1 MRIKIAARS
10 SDLARLQAQTVG
22 QALLASKQV
31 SEVEFN
37 FRASLGDLNQHDPL
51 WKMPEKGVF
60 TEDFLS
66 DLESGACDLV
76 VHSWKDLP
84 TEPRKKTAIVATMP
98 RADLRDLFLLKHD
111 AVERVRTTKKLRVLT
126 SSPRRAY
133 NLKNFF
139 KNYLPF
145 PIDEVEFVNV
155 RGNIPTRLRKIF
167 SEDADA
173 LIVAKAAMDR
183 LLSATAEEYRD
194 VRAELREN
202 LNRCQWMALPLSVNP
217 TAAAQGALAIE
228 VRNDRDDL
236 KKILKSIHCEQTFV
250 SVQRERDILSSY
262 GGGCHQKIGVSVLI
276 RDYGNVL
283 FLRGLTDLGE
293 TLNKA
298 VLERPNVSK
307 IKVNPELVWPLTPSE
322 GFFKREVL
330 PESQWQSQLQN
341 ARYVY
346 VARETALPMNVSLKA
361 DQIVWSAGLKTWKKL
376 AERGTWV
383 NGSSEG
389 LGEDDLCDIAT
400 LVSEA
405 PKWLRLTHQASAEG
419 EPNSLGTYKLVP
431 RTEHPNLKGKTH
443 FFWMS
448 GSSFTR
454 AIVLYPEL
462 VNAHHS
468 CGPGKTFSA
477 IKPHI
482 KAPGSLSVYLSY
494 EDWLSEVTQLKGL

>member
-1 MRIKIAARS
+1 MRVKIAARS

-22 QALLASKQV
+22 KALIQSGKV

-66 DLESGACDLV
+66 DLESGACDMV

-98 RADLRDLFLLKHD
+98 RADIRDLFLLKRE
-111 AVERVRTTKKLRVLT
+111 AIEKVKSTRRLRVLT
-126 SSPRRAY
+126 SSPRRTY

-139 KNYLPF
+139 RNYLPF
-145 PIDEVEFVNV
+145 AIDEVEFVNV

-183 LLSATAEEYRD
+183 LLSATAEEYQD
-194 VRAELREN
+194 VRVELREN
-202 LNRCQWMALPLSVNP
+202 FSRCQWMALPLSINP

-228 VRNDRDDL
+228 VRNDRNDL
-236 KKILKSIHCEQTFV
+236 KEILRSIHCEETFT
-250 SVQRERDILSSY
+250 SVQKERDILASY
-262 GGGCHQKIGVSVLI
+262 GGGCHQKIGVSVLP
-276 RDYGNVL
+276 RSFGKVL
-283 FLRGLTDLGE
+283 FLRGLTDAGE
-293 TLNKA
+293 TLNQAKIER
-298 VLERPNVSK
+298 LEAAKPKLNA
-307 IKVNPELVWPLTPSE
+307 ELCWPLTPSD
-322 GFFKREVL
+322 GFFKREPL
-330 PESQWQSQLQN
+330 AASQWQDQLKK

-346 VARETALPMNVSLKA
+346 VARETALPMDASLKS
-361 DQIVWSAGLKTWKKL
+361 DQIVWSAGVKTWKKL

-389 LGEDDLCDIAT
+389 LGEDELCDIQVLT
-400 LVSEA
+400 SET
-405 PKWLRLTHQASAEG
+405 PKWLRVTHQASAEG
-419 EPNSLGTYKLVP
+419 DPNSLGTYRLVP
-431 RTEHPNLKGKTH
+431 RAEHPDLKGKTH

-448 GSSFTR
+448 GSSFLR
-454 AIVLYPEL
+454 AASIFPEIL
-462 VNAHHS
+462 NAHHA

-477 IKPHI
+477 IKAHI
-482 KAPGSLSVYLSY
+482 KAPGSLSIYLSY
-494 EDWLSEVTQLKGL
+494 EDWLSEVTQLKG